1 MQEKKYYISSTKYAI
16 QERQTKKHGRVY
28 DVVFRITDE
37 QGVTKQKRLSGYK
50 SKAAAKDAYT
60 IFITENC
67 TLLKN
72 NPLKKRPTQ
81 TSRKTVSDLLPLY
94 MAAMQT
100 QNKYSSLVDKRTIYN
115 QFLLPEL
122 GELTPDQLTR
132 ERLYQWQDWLW
143 AQKNPRTGEPF
154 SDAYTRKARGHVSSF
169 LSWIESR
176 YGVPNCLSSVK
187 VPRRRTPKTRM
198 QFWTREEFDKFIK
211 SVDDP
216 MYHALFMTL
225 FYTGRRKG
233 EVLALTPDDVH
244 ENYIEFSKSVTFK
257 TADSSTFSII
267 STKADKTYTT
277 PICAPLKAELSSYVP
292 MAPFY
297 FGGDR
302 PVPQNTLRNRF
313 KSYIKKAG
321 VKPIRIHD
329 LRHSFVSMI
338 IHGGANML
346 IVADLIGDTV
356 DQVTKTYG
364 HMYDEDKQAIIGA
377 IK

>member
-1 MQEKKYYISSTKYAI
+1 
-16 QERQTKKHGRVY
+16 
-28 DVVFRITDE
+28 
-37 QGVTKQKRLSGYK
+37 
-50 SKAAAKDAYT
+50 
-60 IFITENC
+60 
-67 TLLKN
+67 
-72 NPLKKRPTQ
+72 
-81 TSRKTVSDLLPLY
+81 
-94 MAAMQT
+94 
-100 QNKYSSLVDKRTIYN
+100 
-115 QFLLPEL
+115 
-122 GELTPDQLTR
+122 
-132 ERLYQWQDWLW
+132 
-143 AQKNPRTGEPF
+143 
-154 SDAYTRKARGHVSSF
+154 
-169 LSWIESR
+169 
-176 YGVPNCLSSVK
+176 
-187 VPRRRTPKTRM
+187 
-198 QFWTREEFDKFIK
+198 
-211 SVDDP
+211 
-216 MYHALFMTL
+216 MTL
-225 FYTGRRKG
+225 FFTGRRKG